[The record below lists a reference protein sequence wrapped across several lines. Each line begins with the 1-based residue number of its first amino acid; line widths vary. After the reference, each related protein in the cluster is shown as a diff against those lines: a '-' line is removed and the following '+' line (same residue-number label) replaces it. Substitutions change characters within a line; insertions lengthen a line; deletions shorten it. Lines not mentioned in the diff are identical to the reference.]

1 MDHEKTYVH
10 LLIWVTCFSLIQSYQ
25 KNGKRL
31 KPVTKKQRRDP
42 KGHEVQEAQKRYQED
57 YMDGME
63 IINLHKRCNKKAMN
77 VSQPKKIS
85 KSDKPKKV
93 SEPIDDLARKNRGL
107 KKPMEKMY
115 LQKQEKNTKSPLKRP
130 HSLKNH
136 QSLQSLL
143 IQTQILKMNKN
154 LW

>member
-1 MDHEKTYVH
+1 M
-10 LLIWVTCFSLIQSYQ
+10 
-25 KNGKRL
+25 
-31 KPVTKKQRRDP
+31 TKKQRRDP

-93 SEPIDDLARKNRGL
+93 SEPIDDLSEEEQRP
-107 KKPMEKMY
+107 KKADG
-115 LQKQEKNTKSPLKRP
+115 
-130 HSLKNH
+130 
-136 QSLQSLL
+136 
-143 IQTQILKMNKN
+143 KN
-154 LW
+154 LSTKTGKKTRRAR